1 MPTADE
7 DSVALKP
14 PCSGDKGYFVS
25 DVSNEKFK
33 VQPTNFNSGDMF
45 WASNYK
51 VNNDAKLYVQ
61 EDVDS
66 KAKAKNEED
75 CTDGRSIATGLGV
88 LDLQRCG
95 KETTFGNDETL
106 LDDKCKT
113 TCPPFAV
120 LEDGSYVQSDNNDA
134 NGKPVFR
141 RIDPKG
147 FPSDDTVEMEEGQE
161 AFTIK
166 SKDGKTMQK
175 YEGTAGKFATVA
187 PSLGTVDP
195 DATDAPTGPTTKGGR
210 GTQGPKTT
218 KDSGGDDDDDDFDVD
233 AGGAKSSG
241 DEDEGGSG
249 TIVAVIIVVI
259 LLIVGVSIGAVM
271 YIKGQNKNGPVAGQA
286 VSFENP
292 MYDTQGNAKQNP
304 IAGQGGFNQQPGM
317 GGGYQDIQGAGIQG
331 EAAYA
336 EPFGGGGGEANSG
349 YMDVAPT
356 ATGGQATGGYM
367 DVAPGMT
374 NANMADDDG
383 EDV

>member
-120 LEDGSYVQSDNNDA
+120 LEDGSLWTWGN
-134 NGKPVFR
+134 
-141 RIDPKG
+141 
-147 FPSDDTVEMEEGQE
+147 
-161 AFTIK
+161 
-166 SKDGKTMQK
+166 
-175 YEGTAGKFATVA
+175 
-187 PSLGTVDP
+187 
-195 DATDAPTGPTTKGGR
+195 
-210 GTQGPKTT
+210 
-218 KDSGGDDDDDDFDVD
+218 D
-233 AGGAKSSG
+233 AGGRLGHPAPRG
-241 DEDEGGSG
+241 D
-249 TIVAVIIVVI
+249 
-259 LLIVGVSIGAVM
+259 
-271 YIKGQNKNGPVAGQA
+271 GPVACGPP
-286 VSFENP
+286 S
-292 MYDTQGNAKQNP
+292 
-304 IAGQGGFNQQPGM
+304 AG
-317 GGGYQDIQGAGIQG
+317 
-331 EAAYA
+331 
-336 EPFGGGGGEANSG
+336 
-349 YMDVAPT
+349 
-356 ATGGQATGGYM
+356 
-367 DVAPGMT
+367 T
-374 NANMADDDG
+374 NATPRKVEALAAVHVMQACVSDFHG
-383 EDV
+383 ECFRE